1 MNGTSPMSLFLQ
13 MVLGL
18 GLLLLLAAGMW
29 RLSSRRA
36 SIPCPSWLAWMVELD
51 NPFAS
56 SHNAAN
62 IIRRLRISPGMKVLD
77 VGCGPGRLAVPLAQA
92 LLPEGEVLALDLQPG
107 MIERA
112 RAKARR
118 AGVTN
123 IRFELRPVEAGGLG
137 EGEYDRALLVT
148 VLGEIPDR
156 EAALREIARAL
167 KPGGILSI
175 TEIVFDPHYQ
185 SRASVVRAAA
195 GTALREAGF
204 WGNRLAYTLHLIKTG
219 SA

>member
-1 MNGTSPMSLFLQ
+1 MLFL
-13 MVLGL
+13 LI
-18 GLLLLLAAGMW
+18 AALW

-36 SIPCPSWLAWMVELD
+36 SMPCPSWLAWMVELD
-51 NPFAS
+51 NPFAR
-56 SHNAAN
+56 SHNAAH
-62 IIRRLRISPGMKVLD
+62 IIRRLNLAPGMRVLD

-92 LLPEGEVLALDLQPG
+92 LLPEGEVVALDMQPG

-156 EAALREIARAL
+156 EGALREIARAL
-167 KPGGILSI
+167 KQGGILSV

-185 SRASVVRAAA
+185 RRAAVLRLAAAA
-195 GTALREAGF
+195 GFRERAF
-204 WGNRLAYTLHLIKTG
+204 WGNRLAYTLHLLKET
-219 SA
+219 AA